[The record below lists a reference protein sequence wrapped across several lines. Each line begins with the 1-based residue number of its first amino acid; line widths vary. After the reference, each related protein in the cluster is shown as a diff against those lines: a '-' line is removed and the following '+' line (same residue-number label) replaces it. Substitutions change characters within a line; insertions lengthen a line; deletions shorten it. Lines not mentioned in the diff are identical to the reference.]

1 MVTIID
7 FKKRKNAEGK
17 EFAVLILQGEIET
30 VRSKTTNRPYITARK
45 TSVPT
50 TLDEVFAKNLVGQ
63 ELPGTIE
70 RIECDPYEFVNP
82 ETGKKVKLDFTYQY
96 NDNPANV
103 TEEIVG

>member
-1 MVTIID
+1 MVTIVD

-45 TSVPT
+45 TSIPT
-50 TLDEVFAKNLVGQ
+50 TLDEIFAKNMVGK

-70 RIECDPYEFVNP
+70 RIDCKAYEFTNP
-82 ETGKKVKLDFTYQY
+82 ETGEKVKLDYTYQY
-96 NDNPANV
+96 NENPATI
-103 TEEIVG
+103 TEEIMG

>member
-7 FKKRKNAEGK
+7 FKKRKSADGK

-45 TSVPT
+45 TSIPT
-50 TLDEVFAKNLVGQ
+50 TLDEVFAKNMMGK

-70 RIECDPYEFVNP
+70 KIECETYEFVNP
-82 ETGKKVKLDFTYQY
+82 ETGKKLKLDYTYQY
-96 NDNPANV
+96 NESPATV

>member
-30 VRSKTTNRPYITARK
+30 VRSPKTNRPYITAKK
-45 TSVPT
+45 TSIPN
-50 TLDEVFAKNLVGQ
+50 TLDEMFARNLIGK

-70 RIECDPYEFVNP
+70 KIECEPYEFVNP
-82 ETGKKVKLDFTYQY
+82 DSGEKVKLDFTYQY
-96 NDNPANV
+96 NENPATV